1 MTGINIGSASGTQ
14 FGYKHAIWKLASGG
28 HCEGW
33 VDKGTGWARV
43 IAADRPCGQTYSPVS
58 SQSINFRT
66 DASGV
71 NWTGGRVLQINANPT
86 QLPPGSVQP
95 GTPGSGETGS
105 PGPDPNEGYP
115 ILILDSS
122 GNDGNLESNLI
133 DGNLSTRWSDNGLG
147 AFISLDLQQLVP
159 VNEVD
164 INWYNGDQ
172 RSNNFSIATSPDNV
186 TWTNVFSGTSSPS
199 TATQSY
205 TFPQVNA
212 KYVKV
217 TVNGN
222 TQNNWASI
230 NSIAV
235 NGPGAQG
242 TGAAPPPSN
251 AAYNEFETIFNE
263 DFYDVGL
270 CQPV

>member
-1 MTGINIGSASGTQ
+1 M
-14 FGYKHAIWKLASGG
+14 
-28 HCEGW
+28 
-33 VDKGTGWARV
+33 
-43 IAADRPCGQTYSPVS
+43 S
-58 SQSINFRT
+58 SQHISFRT

-71 NWTGGRVLQINANPT
+71 AWTGGACTAINANPT
-86 QLPPGSVQP
+86 ALPPGSALP

-105 PGPDPNEGYP
+105 PGADPNEGYP
-115 ILILDSS
+115 ILIIDSS
-122 GNDGNLESNLI
+122 GNDGNTENNLI

-147 AFISLDLQQLVP
+147 AFVAVDLASSVP
-159 VNEVD
+159 VNEVL

-172 RSNNFSIATSPDNV
+172 RSNNFTISTSNDNQ
-186 TWTNVFSGTSSPS
+186 TYNNVFSGSSTPS
-199 TATQSY
+199 SATQSY

-212 KYVKV
+212 RYVKI

-222 TQNNWASI
+222 SQNNWASI

-235 NGPGAQG
+235 NGPGAGG
-242 TGAAPPPSN
+242 TGAAPPPPDV
-251 AAYNEFETIFNE
+251 AYNEFDTVFNE

>member
-1 MTGINIGSASGTQ
+1 MDN
-14 FGYKHAIWKLASGG
+14 
-28 HCEGW
+28 
-33 VDKGTGWARV
+33 
-43 IAADRPCGQTYSPVS
+43 PCGKKFSPVS
-58 SQSINFRT
+58 SQHISFRT

-71 NWTGGRVLQINANPT
+71 NWSGGQCAEINANPT
-86 QLPPGSVQP
+86 SIPGGSATP

-105 PGPDPNEGYP
+105 PGQDPNEGYP

-122 GNDGNLESNLI
+122 GNDGNFESNLI

-147 AFISLDLQQLVP
+147 AFVAVDLQALVP

-164 INWYNGDQ
+164 INWFNGDQ
-172 RSNNFSIATSPDNV
+172 RSNNFEIATSTDNI
-186 TWTNVFSGTSSPS
+186 TWTNVFSGSSTPS
-199 TATQSY
+199 SATQQY

-212 KYVKV
+212 KYVKI

-230 NSIAV
+230 NSIVV

-242 TGAAPPPSN
+242 TGSAPPPPN
-251 AAYNEFETIFNE
+251 VAYNEFETIFNE
-263 DFYDVGL
+263 DFFDVGL